1 MNKLETITQLLV
13 NELADFEKN
22 VKQLGDKIERA
33 ESLQVKFDISPINGL
48 ISKLEEFGRRETEER
63 EQYLSRLERN
73 LKQAKIYPKWA
84 VITFMVF
91 FGFSL
96 CTGFYA
102 YILKTGLEKE
112 KNEAYLQGE
121 RNGIIHL
128 EQFLNETPSAT
139 KLYDEWRIHKS
150 KK

>member
-22 VKQLGDKIERA
+22 VQQLGNQIERA
-33 ESLQVKFDISPINGL
+33 ESLRVKFDVSPIKSL
-48 ISKLEEFGRRETEER
+48 ISQLEEFGRRETDKR
-63 EQYLSRLERN
+63 DQYLNHLERN

-96 CTGFYA
+96 CTGFYT
-102 YILKTGLEKE
+102 YLVKSNLSVEKE
-112 KNEAYLQGE
+112 AAYQRGVDDYSSYIDSFFIENPDSQRKYQLWLQ
-121 RNGIIHL
+121 
-128 EQFLNETPSAT
+128 
-139 KLYDEWRIHKS
+139 

>member
-22 VKQLGDKIERA
+22 IQQLGNQIERA
-33 ESLQVKFDISPINGL
+33 ESLKVKFDVSPVNGL
-48 ISKLEEFGRRETEER
+48 NSKLEEFCKRETERR
-63 EQYLSRLERN
+63 EHYLNRLERN
-73 LKQAKIYPKWA
+73 IQQAKIYPKWA

-96 CTGFYA
+96 CMGFYA
-102 YILKTGLEKE
+102 YTLKSGLEEE
-112 KNEAYLQGE
+112 KKKAFLQGE
-121 RNGIIHL
+121 RNGIMHL
-128 EQFLNETPSAT
+128 EQFLKEKPGAT
-139 KLYDEWRIHKS
+139 KLYDEWRNHKS